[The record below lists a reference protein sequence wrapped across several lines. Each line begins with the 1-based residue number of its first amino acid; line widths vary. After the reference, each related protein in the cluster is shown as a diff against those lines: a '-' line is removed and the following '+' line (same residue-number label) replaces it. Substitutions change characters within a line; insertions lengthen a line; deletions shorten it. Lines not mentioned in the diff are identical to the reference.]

1 MTISFTCRGA
11 VSRED
16 IHQAVK
22 QEELSVLKVY
32 YKNDQII
39 QFKRDRLYTTE
50 DFICEGLMF
59 ILSKQQDNRLYHD
72 MCVLQPTSEECWG
85 CAWGSPY

>member
-39 QFKRDRLYTTE
+39 QFRRDRLYTTE
-50 DFICEGLMF
+50 DFICESDSISF
-59 ILSKQQDNRLYHD
+59 LSNKKRYQ
-72 MCVLQPTSEECWG
+72 VI
-85 CAWGSPY
+85 